1 MRKVCLWAMLLTVSI
16 ALPLAAQM
24 KAGAVIMTVND
35 QPIYSWEVALMA
47 PQVQKELAGRGAPPK
62 REDVINLAVRR
73 IVDSRLLAQEAL
85 RRNLKP
91 DSGRVEGA
99 LAQIEAQSG
108 GRGGLDVAL
117 DRFGATYD
125 QLRASVSEKDLV
137 QTFVTTQIEPQVS
150 VTAEDV
156 AAFYD
161 ANPEM
166 FARPDMVRA
175 RHILVRLTQTSTTAD
190 KKEARARATAA
201 HQRVVAGEDFATVAS
216 EVSEG
221 TEASNGGD
229 MGFFARDAMMPA
241 LTDVAFALEVG
252 QISDIIETQFGFHI
266 LKVEEKRAASK
277 MPYEEAKNPVK
288 KLLKENGISEKVSEL
303 LAQLREAAAIV
314 QIVQPADA
322 PTG

>member
-156 AAFYD
+156 AAFYG

-166 FARPDMVRA
+166 FERPDMVRA
-175 RHILVRLTQTSTTAD
+175 RHILVRLTPTSTTAD
-190 KKEARARATAA
+190 KKEARTRANAA
-201 HQRVVAGEDFATVAS
+201 HQRVVAGEDFAVVAR

-221 TEASNGGD
+221 REASQGGD
-229 MGFFARDAMMPA
+229 MGFIAQDSMMPE
-241 LTDVAFALEVG
+241 LTNVAFSLEVD
-252 QISDIIETQFGFHI
+252 QISDIIETRFGFHI
-266 LKVEEKRAASK
+266 LKLEEKRAASK
-277 MPYEEAKNPVK
+277 MSYEEAKEPVRQ
-288 KLLKENGISEKVSEL
+288 LLIENLSGEKMAEL
-303 LAQLREAAAIV
+303 LGELHESATIV
-314 QIVQPADA
+314 KNAPPNAEPAS
-322 PTG
+322 

>member
-1 MRKVCLWAMLLTVSI
+1 MRKVCLWAMLLTVTI
-16 ALPLAAQM
+16 ALPLGAQV

-35 QPIYSWEVALMA
+35 QPIYSWEVGLMA
-47 PQVQKELAGRGAPPK
+47 PQVQNELAGRGAAAK

-73 IVDSRLLAQEAL
+73 IVESRLLAQEAL

-91 DSGRVEGA
+91 DSGQVDGA
-99 LAQIEAQSG
+99 LTQIEAQAG
-108 GRGGLDVAL
+108 GREGLDAAL
-117 DRFGATYD
+117 GRFGATYD
-125 QLRASVSEKDLV
+125 QLRASVSERDLV

-175 RHILVRLTQTSTTAD
+175 RHILVRLMPTSTTAD

-201 HQRVVAGEDFATVAS
+201 RQRVVAGEDFARVAI

-221 TEASNGGD
+221 TEAANGGD
-229 MGFFARDAMMPA
+229 MGFFARDSMMPE

-252 QISDIIETQFGFHI
+252 QISDIIETQFGFHL
-266 LKVEEKRAASK
+266 LKVEEKRAASQ
-277 MPYEEAKNPVK
+277 MLYEEAKEPVK
-288 KLLKENGISEKVSEL
+288 QLLKENGTSEKVSEL
-303 LAQLREAAAIV
+303 LAQLREAATIV
-314 QIVQPADA
+314 QIVQPGDATAD
-322 PTG
+322 

>member
-277 MPYEEAKNPVK
+277 MPYEEAKAPVK
-288 KLLKENGISEKVSEL
+288 QLLEVNGISEKVSVL
-303 LAQLREAAAIV
+303 LAQLREAATIV

>member
-137 QTFVTTQIEPQVS
+137 QTFVTTQIESQVS

-221 TEASNGGD
+221 TEAANGGD
-229 MGFFARDAMMPA
+229 MGFFARDSMMPA

-252 QISDIIETQFGFHI
+252 QISDIIETQFGFHL
-266 LKVEEKRAASK
+266 LKVEEKRAASQ
-277 MPYEEAKNPVK
+277 MLYEEAKEPVRQM
-288 KLLKENGISEKVSEL
+288 LKENGTSEKVSEL
-303 LAQLREAAAIV
+303 LAQLREAATIV

-322 PTG
+322 PEG

>member
-1 MRKVCLWAMLLTVSI
+1 MLLTVSI

-201 HQRVVAGEDFATVAS
+201 HQRVVAGEDFAMVAS

-277 MPYEEAKNPVK
+277 MPYEEAKDPVK

-314 QIVQPADA
+314 QIIQPADA
-322 PTG
+322 SAG

>member
-1 MRKVCLWAMLLTVSI
+1 MKKALLWAVLFAVCVAM
-16 ALPLAAQM
+16 PLAAQTQ
-24 KAGAVIMTVND
+24 AGAVIMTIND
-35 QPIYSWEVALMA
+35 QPVYSWEIALLI
-47 PQVQKELAGRGAPPK
+47 PKIQKEMVGQGAK
-62 REDVINLAVRR
+62 LNRNDVINRAVQQL
-73 IVDSRLLAQEAL
+73 VKSRLLGQEAR

-91 DSGRVEGA
+91 DNGRVDLA
-99 LAQIEAQSG
+99 MAQIEEQAG
-108 GRGGLDVAL
+108 GRAGLDTALGGL
-117 DRFGATYD
+117 GATYD
-125 QLRASVSEKDLV
+125 QLRESVSETDLV
-137 QTFVTTQIEPQVS
+137 KVLMTTQIEPQVS

-277 MPYEEAKNPVK
+277 MPYEEAKDPVK

-314 QIVQPADA
+314 QIVQPGDA
-322 PTG
+322 SAG

>member
-16 ALPLAAQM
+16 ALPVAAQL
-24 KAGAVIMTVND
+24 KAAAVIMTVND
-35 QPIYSWEVALMA
+35 QPIYSWEVGLVA

-73 IVDSRLLAQEAL
+73 IVESRLLAQEAL

-91 DSGRVEGA
+91 DSGRVEGS
-99 LAQIEAQSG
+99 LAQIEAQAG
-108 GRGGLDVAL
+108 GRGGLDVTL
-117 DRFGATYD
+117 GRFGATYD

-150 VTAEDV
+150 VTMDDV

-175 RHILVRLTQTSTTAD
+175 RHILVRLTPTSTTAD

-221 TEASNGGD
+221 TEAAKGGD
-229 MGFFARDAMMPA
+229 MGFIARDSVMPA

-252 QISDIIETQFGFHI
+252 QISDIIETQFGFHF

-277 MPYEEAKNPVK
+277 MPYEEAKDPVK

-322 PTG
+322 SAG